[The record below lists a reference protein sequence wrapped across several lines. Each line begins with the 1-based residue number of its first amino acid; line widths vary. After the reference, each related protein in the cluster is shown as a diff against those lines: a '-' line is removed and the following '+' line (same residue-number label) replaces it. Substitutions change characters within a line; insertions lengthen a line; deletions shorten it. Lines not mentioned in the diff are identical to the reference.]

1 MIDKALVKTRF
12 AKSLDTYDENALI
25 QKIMASKLVS
35 LLEKKEFVSVL
46 EVGCATGV
54 LTREIVGNINFECFS
69 ANDIVEKSSDYIA
82 TIIDDCEF
90 ISGDIEV
97 VDINK
102 TYDLIISNA
111 CLQWCNNLTQTIDKL
126 YSLLNDDGMLAF
138 SVFGEENLFEIN
150 DLFKIENKFYPITE
164 LKTYLKKYNFIEYR
178 EEKSRL
184 YFDNAIDV
192 LKHLKYTGVNA
203 LSPFNLTKSKIKK
216 FEEDYKRKYAD
227 NQKVY
232 LTYNPVF
239 VVIKKSK

>member
-12 AKSLDTYDENALI
+12 TKSLETYDENALI
-25 QKIMASKLVS
+25 QKNMASKLVS
-35 LLEKKEFVSVL
+35 FLEKKEFYSIL

-54 LTREIVGNINFECFS
+54 LTREIVQNINFECFS
-69 ANDIVEKSSDYIA
+69 ANDIVEKSCDYIA
-82 TIIDDCEF
+82 TIIDDFEF
-90 ISGDIEV
+90 ISGDIETV
-97 VDINK
+97 SFSQ

-111 CLQWCNNLTQTIDKL
+111 CLQWCNDLPQTIDKL
-126 YSLLNDDGMLAF
+126 YGLLNDDGMLAF
-138 SVFGEENLFEIN
+138 SVFGEENLVEIN
-150 DLFKIENKFYPITE
+150 DLFRIKNKFYPIPE
-164 LKTYLKKYNFIEYR
+164 LKTYLKKYNFLEYR

-203 LSPFNLTKSKIKK
+203 LSPFNLTKTKIKE
-216 FEEDYKRKYAD
+216 FEESYKRKYAD

-239 VVIKKSK
+239 IVIKKSK

>member
-35 LLEKKEFVSVL
+35 LLEKKEFSSIL

-69 ANDIVEKSSDYIA
+69 ANDIVEKSSDYIS
-82 TIIDDCEF
+82 TIIDNCEF

-203 LSPFNLTKSKIKK
+203 IAPFNLTKTKIKE
-216 FEEDYKRKYAD
+216 FEESYKRKYAD

-239 VVIKKSK
+239 IVIKKSK